1 MKRQYDILICTPFL
15 DKDKDLD
22 LYKESIQLGDG
33 KGWGHWQGARDKAK
47 AKKKGT
53 RKGRVKRDSWQE
65 IPKKKTFQRF
75 SEDFPRIMIIFSGI
89 RDQCYLSEI
98 LTKKQQLNPI
108 TTTHAHNNNLLL

>member
-47 AKKKGT
+47 AKEGQSEKGFLA
-53 RKGRVKRDSWQE
+53 RNSEKE
-65 IPKKKTFQRF
+65 NIP
-75 SEDFPRIMIIFSGI
+75 
-89 RDQCYLSEI
+89 EI
-98 LTKKQQLNPI
+98 LRGFS
-108 TTTHAHNNNLLL
+108 ANNDYISGNQGPMLFVGNFN